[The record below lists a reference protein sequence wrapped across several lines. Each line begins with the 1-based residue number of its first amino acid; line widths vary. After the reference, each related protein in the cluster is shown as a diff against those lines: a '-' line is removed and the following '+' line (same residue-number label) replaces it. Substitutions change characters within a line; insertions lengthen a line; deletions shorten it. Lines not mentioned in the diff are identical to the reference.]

1 MDMTGQRI
9 LKATQQQAWE
19 ALNDPEILKACI
31 PGCKKFETTGDNAY
45 AVTAGIK
52 IGPVAATFNG
62 NVQLTDIVAPTGYK
76 LNFDAQGGVAGFGK
90 GESSVELRPLPEGC
104 ELNYTVHSTV
114 GGKIAQ
120 LGQRLI
126 DGVAKNMAEDFFKR
140 FEAALEERYPPAET
154 HGRRQRHCPRKRR
167 QVKHSTRLTHL
178 DLGRRRGRCGIG
190 NMARCPLTSTRTTCH
205 GKPRSHR
212 SAQPLV
218 MAT

>member
-1 MDMTGQRI
+1 MDMTGQRV

-31 PGCKKFETTGDNAY
+31 PGCKKFEATGDNAY
-45 AVTAGIK
+45 AVAAGIK
-52 IGPVAATFNG
+52 IGPVAALFNG
-62 NVQLTDIVAPTGYK
+62 NVQLTDIVAPTSYK

-90 GESSVELRPLPEGC
+90 GESSVELKPLPEGC

-140 FEAALEERYPPAET
+140 FEAALEERFPPAPET
-154 HGRRQRHCPRKRR
+154 QADSG
-167 QVKHSTRLTHL
+167 
-178 DLGRRRGRCGIG
+178 
-190 NMARCPLTSTRTTCH
+190 AAA
-205 GKPRSHR
+205 
-212 SAQPLV
+212 AQ
-218 MAT
+218 ATAPAAAPASGSGLPSWAWAAGAVAVAVVVWLISR

>member
-1 MDMTGQRI
+1 MDMTGQRT

-31 PGCKKFETTGDNAY
+31 PGCKKFESTGDNAY
-45 AVTAGIK
+45 AVAAGIK

-62 NVQLTDIVAPTGYK
+62 NVQLTDIVAPTSYK

-90 GESSVELRPLPEGC
+90 GESSVELKPLPEGC
-104 ELNYTVHSTV
+104 ELHYTVHSTV

-140 FEAALEERYPPAET
+140 FEAALDERYPPVET
-154 HGRRQRHCPRKRR
+154 ATGTGTAAPANAAK
-167 QVKHSTRLTHL
+167 S
-178 DLGRRRGRCGIG
+178 G
-190 NMARCPLTSTRTTCH
+190 AA
-205 GKPRSHR
+205 
-212 SAQPLV
+212 SALPKWIWV
-218 MAT
+218 AGAVAVAVAMWIASR

>member
-1 MDMTGQRI
+1 MDMTGQRV

-31 PGCKKFETTGDNAY
+31 PGCKKFEATGDNAY
-45 AVTAGIK
+45 AVAAGIK

-62 NVQLTDIVAPTGYK
+62 NVQLTDIVAPSSYK
-76 LNFDAQGGVAGFGK
+76 LSFDAQGGVAGFGK
-90 GESSVELRPLPEGC
+90 GESSVELKPLADGC

-140 FEAALEERYPPAET
+140 FEAALEERYPPAPET
-154 HGRRQRHCPRKRR
+154 PVDSGAAAAPAAAPASGSGLPTWAWAAGAVAVAVVIWLISR
-167 QVKHSTRLTHL
+167 
-178 DLGRRRGRCGIG
+178 
-190 NMARCPLTSTRTTCH
+190 
-205 GKPRSHR
+205 
-212 SAQPLV
+212 
-218 MAT
+218 

>member
-1 MDMTGQRI
+1 MDMTGQRA

-31 PGCKKFETTGDNAY
+31 PGCKKFEPTGDNAF
-45 AVTAGIK
+45 AVAAGIK

-62 NVQLTDIVAPTGYK
+62 NVQLTDIVAPTSYK

-90 GESSVELRPLPEGC
+90 GESSVELKPLPDGC

-140 FEAALEERYPPAET
+140 FEAELEKRYPPAET
-154 HGRRQRHCPRKRR
+154 AEGG
-167 QVKHSTRLTHL
+167 
-178 DLGRRRGRCGIG
+178 D
-190 NMARCPLTSTRTTCH
+190 
-205 GKPRSHR
+205 
-212 SAQPLV
+212 
-218 MAT
+218 ATGVTAANDSGGSSGGEAKGMPAWVWIAGAVALAVVAWLASR